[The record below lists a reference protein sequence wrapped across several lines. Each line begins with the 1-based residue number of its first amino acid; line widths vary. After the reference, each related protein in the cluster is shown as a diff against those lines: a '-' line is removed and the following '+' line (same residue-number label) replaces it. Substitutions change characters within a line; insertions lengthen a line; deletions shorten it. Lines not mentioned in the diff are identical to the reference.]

1 MRRAVRVE
9 LPWLLACLLGGV
21 ALGGLWRLLVPLVT
35 DQLIDPDSLEA
46 AVTGDALLAGLGMLA
61 GLVTAAALLTHP
73 GPVPVRRFAVV
84 MAGTIAGAAL
94 SWAVGVLFGGPTL
107 RAVGAAFIW
116 PVVTAG
122 VTFAV
127 TGLSVVINPG
137 DSAPGD
143 PGGAAPA
150 EPQ

>member
-1 MRRAVRVE
+1 MRQAVRVE
-9 LPWLLACLLGGV
+9 MPWLLACLLGGV

-35 DQLIDPDSLEA
+35 DSSSTEA
-46 AVTGDALLAGLGMLA
+46 AVTGDAVLAVLGTVA

-73 GPVPVRRFAVV
+73 GPVVARRFTVV
-84 MAGTIAGAAL
+84 MAGTIAGSAL
-94 SWAVGVLFGGPTL
+94 SWAVGVMLGGPTL

-116 PVVTAG
+116 PLVTAG

-127 TGLSVVINPG
+127 TGVAVVIRPG
-137 DSAPGD
+137 DSTAGD
-143 PGGAAPA
+143 GGAAAPA